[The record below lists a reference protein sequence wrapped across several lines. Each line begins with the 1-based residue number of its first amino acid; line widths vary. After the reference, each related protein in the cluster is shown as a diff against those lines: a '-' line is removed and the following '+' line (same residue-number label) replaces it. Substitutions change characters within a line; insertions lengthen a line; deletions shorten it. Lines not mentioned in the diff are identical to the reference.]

1 MIATRDRDTVGEEA
15 FEMLEHFG
23 TANEAKFL
31 TTQRE
36 HEAWIREQEAL
47 EKLDADHDGKVSR
60 KEFMDHMSGLGVC
73 TEKALRLFDRFDH
86 NINEEID
93 VHEFHRMFMSV
104 EMCKEEHLWDTVS
117 RDPVFLG
124 NSIYMMSA
132 FLPLVRPSTQISRYL
147 FPAGSVMF
155 MTNYFICRL
164 KEVEATRATTRLI
177 LGKKKEDDRRKEIE
191 AMVSDSLAKFDRMEH

>member
-1 MIATRDRDTVGEEA
+1 MLARKDEDMVGEEA

-23 TANEAKFL
+23 TANEVKFL
-31 TTQRE
+31 TTKRE
-36 HEAWIREQEAL
+36 KEAMIREQEAL
-47 EKLDADHDGKVSR
+47 QKLDADHDGKVSR
-60 KEFMDHMSGLGVC
+60 KEFLDHMSNLGVC

-104 EMCKEEHLWDTVS
+104 EMSKEEHLWDTVS
-117 RDPVFLG
+117 RDPVFFG

-132 FLPLVRPSTQISRYL
+132 FLPLVRPSTQISKYL

-164 KEVEATRATTRLI
+164 KEVETTRATTRLI
-177 LGKKKEDDRRKEIE
+177 LGKKDDDRKKEVE
-191 AMVSDSLAKFDRMEH
+191 AMIKDSLAKFDRMEH